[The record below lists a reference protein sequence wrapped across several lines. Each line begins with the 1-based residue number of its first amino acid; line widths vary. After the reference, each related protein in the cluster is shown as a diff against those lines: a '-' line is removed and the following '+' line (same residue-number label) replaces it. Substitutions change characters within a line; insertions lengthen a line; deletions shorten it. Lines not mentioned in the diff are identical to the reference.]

1 MTNPLAS
8 NADKIEI
15 GDMVEVVR
23 SAPKHYPRGARA
35 KVVDIGWVGTRPHLK
50 IDFDPEEWII
60 DREYVAKVV

>member
-15 GDMVEVVR
+15 GDMVEVLR

-35 KVVDIGWVGTRPHLK
+35 EVIDIGWVGTRPHLK
-50 IDFDPEEWII
+50 IDFDFIEVII
-60 DREYVAKVV
+60 DRAYVAKVV